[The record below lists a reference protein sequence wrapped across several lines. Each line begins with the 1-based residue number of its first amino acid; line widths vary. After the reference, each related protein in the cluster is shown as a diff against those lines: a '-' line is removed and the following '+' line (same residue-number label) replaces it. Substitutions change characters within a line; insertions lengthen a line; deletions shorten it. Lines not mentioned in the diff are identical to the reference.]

1 MNLRFIIIFLLS
13 LFVIIFIFFFSQEII
28 KKFIP
33 DHRFN
38 INSTLNLVNHKNE
51 KITKFNFVGNPSIL
65 FFGFTNCP
73 DVCPTT
79 LNDLSL
85 LLDKLGEKGKNL
97 KVYFVTLDPERDT
110 VDVLNDYIPYFGQQ
124 FIGVTGEEDNIL
136 NLVKNWGIYRKKN
149 LTNKQDYLIDHT
161 ASVFLI
167 NSEGQFA
174 GTIAY
179 QEKSDVALEKLENLI
194 RK

>member
-1 MNLRFIIIFLLS
+1 M
-13 LFVIIFIFFFSQEII
+13 
-28 KKFIP
+28 
-33 DHRFN
+33 
-38 INSTLNLVNHKNE
+38 
-51 KITKFNFVGNPSIL
+51 
-65 FFGFTNCP
+65 
-73 DVCPTT
+73 
-79 LNDLSL
+79 
-85 LLDKLGEKGKNL
+85 
-97 KVYFVTLDPERDT
+97 DPQRDT
-110 VDVLNDYIPYFGQQ
+110 ADVLNDYIPYFGQQ

>member
-13 LFVIIFIFFFSQEII
+13 LFVIIFLFFFSQEII

-85 LLDKLGEKGKNL
+85 LLDKLGDKGKNL
-97 KVYFVTLDPERDT
+97 KV
-110 VDVLNDYIPYFGQQ
+110 
-124 FIGVTGEEDNIL
+124 
-136 NLVKNWGIYRKKN
+136 
-149 LTNKQDYLIDHT
+149 
-161 ASVFLI
+161 
-167 NSEGQFA
+167 
-174 GTIAY
+174 
-179 QEKSDVALEKLENLI
+179 
-194 RK
+194 